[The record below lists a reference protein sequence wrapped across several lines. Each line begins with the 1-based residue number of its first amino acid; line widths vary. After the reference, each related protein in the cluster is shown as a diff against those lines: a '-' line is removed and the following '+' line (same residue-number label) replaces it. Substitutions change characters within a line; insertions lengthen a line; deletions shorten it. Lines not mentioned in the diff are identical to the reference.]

1 MLRVIRFF
9 EEWAGLWLLLI
20 LIPIVSRTLI
30 QIDETRYVTVAWEMW
45 VQGNWLVPHLNGEAY
60 HHKPPLLFWLINL
73 GWTVFGV
80 NEWWPR
86 LIPGLFSLGNLFLS
100 AYIAH
105 ILWPKQPSIARWVPF
120 ILLSSFL
127 WCIFTGITMFDM
139 LLTFFNL
146 LGIIAIL
153 QRRWGLLGIA
163 IGLGVLA
170 KGPVILL
177 NLLPIALLAPWW
189 SNIQSFTKYY
199 LSLIISIFI
208 GALIALTWAIPAGLL
223 GGEEYQQAIFFGQ
236 TANRLV
242 NSFAHQQP
250 IWWYLVWFPIALFPL
265 SFWLPVWRSLL
276 ELPKHWDNKGVQ
288 FCLMWFIPV
297 FIGFSLISGKQLHY
311 LLPASPAL
319 ALLIAYLLEKITIPK
334 HRRSAALPGII
345 IILLGIIFLIVP
357 YLLSVTR
364 LPLWVENIPLPVSI
378 ALILL
383 GGILLGQQSDKF
395 KQRLFALSTVTV
407 LVSLIIPLTILRA
420 GGQAYDLREISDKI
434 NTLQQDGTTLAHFGN
449 YYGEYHFLGR
459 LEQKLKVID
468 EYDICPWLTEHPDS
482 KLIVYF
488 KRDYQDLSKYADYVQ
503 AYRSKLVGIIDGYFL
518 RSVCVKIMPL

>member
-1 MLRVIRFF
+1 MQRIIRFF
-9 EEWAGLWLLLI
+9 GEWAGLWLLLI

-73 GWTVFGV
+73 GWSVFGV
-80 NEWWPR
+80 NDWWPR

-100 AYIAH
+100 IYIAR
-105 ILWPKQPSIARWVPF
+105 ILWPKQPRIARWVPF
-120 ILLSSFL
+120 ILLSSLL

-153 QRRWGLLGIA
+153 QQRWGLLSIA
-163 IGLGVLA
+163 IGLGVLT

-177 NLLPIALLAPWW
+177 HLLPIALLAPWW
-189 SNIQSFTKYY
+189 SYERNLIRYY
-199 LSLIISIFI
+199 LGLIISII
-208 GALIALTWAIPAGLL
+208 VGALIALTWAIPAGLI

-242 NSFAHQQP
+242 NSFAHQEP
-250 IWWYLVWFPIALFPL
+250 IWWYLVWFPLALFPL
-265 SFWLPVWRSLL
+265 SFWLPVWRSLYQ
-276 ELPKHWDNKGVQ
+276 LPRYWDNTGVR
-288 FCLMWFIPV
+288 FCLLWFIPV
-297 FIGFSLISGKQLHY
+297 FISFSLISGKQLHY
-311 LLPASPAL
+311 LLPATPAI
-319 ALLIAYLLEKITIPK
+319 ALLLAYLLEKISIPK
-334 HRRSAALPGII
+334 QRRNAALPGII
-345 IILLGIIFLIVP
+345 IIFLGFIFLIVP
-357 YLLSVTR
+357 FLLSITR
-364 LPLWVENIPLPVSI
+364 LPEWVANIPLPVSI

-407 LVSLIIPLTILRA
+407 LVSLIVPLTILRA
-420 GGQAYDLREISDKI
+420 GGQAYDLREISKQI
-434 NTLQQDGTTLAHFGN
+434 NILQQNGTTIAHFGD
-449 YYGEYHFLGR
+449 YHGQYNFLGR
-459 LEQKLKVID
+459 LQEKLIVKD
-468 EYDICPWLTEHPDS
+468 EYDICPWLTKHPDS

-488 KRDYQDLSKYADYVQ
+488 GRGYKDLMQQADYVQ
-503 AYRSKLVGIIDGYFL
+503 SYRSKHVGIIDGQIIH
-518 RSVCVKIMPL
+518 SVCIKMML